1 MNIIFIPKYGGRT
14 RPIHLSGR
22 LIGILI
28 VSTVSLLSTM
38 SAAGYWLGK
47 EGSKYGP
54 AALVEVW
61 QNEMAKQRYEITSA
75 RQDAGENLDALAVR
89 LGRLQSHIIR
99 LDALGGRLTDMAH
112 LNNGE
117 FDFTE
122 QPAQGGP
129 ASGEFHGLVD
139 VPNFIGSLNKLADQ
153 VESRAQQLGLLETM
167 LMSRNL
173 ESQVIP
179 AGRPINAGW
188 LSSYFGMRTDPFSGR
203 QEHHK
208 GVDFAGSMGSNVVSV
223 ASGVVTWAGRRYGYG
238 NLVEINHGNGYS
250 TRYGHNKEVRVSVG
264 EAVKK
269 GQILALMGST
279 GRSTGPHVHF
289 EVLRNGHAVD
299 PMTYIKS
306 KKATSLFK

>member
-1 MNIIFIPKYGGRT
+1 MVLAFSAV
-14 RPIHLSGR
+14 L
-22 LIGILI
+22 
-28 VSTVSLLSTM
+28 LLSTITV
-38 SAAGYWLGK
+38 AGYWLGK
-47 EGSKYGP
+47 EGIKYGP

-75 RQDAGENLDALAVR
+75 RQNAGENLDALAMR
-89 LGRLQSHIIR
+89 LGQLQSHIIR

-112 LNNGE
+112 LDKGE
-117 FDFTE
+117 FDFSG

-129 ASGEFHGLVD
+129 ASGESHGLVG
-139 VPNFIGSLNKLADQ
+139 VPNFIASLNKLAEQ

-167 LMSRNL
+167 LMSRSL
-173 ESQVIP
+173 ENQVMP
-179 AGRPINAGW
+179 AGRPIKSGW

-208 GVDFAGSMGSNVVSV
+208 GIDFAGKLGSNVVAV

-238 NLVEINHGNGYS
+238 KLVEINHGNGYS
-250 TRYGHNKEVRVSVG
+250 TRYGHNKEVRVAVG
-264 EAVKK
+264 ETVKK

-306 KKATSLFK
+306 KKPTSFFK